1 MMRSNF
7 IFIVLTEFTL
17 IYHPRA
23 KNVHVY
29 ESGRLSLDEKPK
41 INKRLTEQKLG
52 KMVKR
57 TKYFL
62 KDFYLLKSN
71 SDKSE
76 SRKTKDSIS
85 LKTIWKLFVIM
96 MSLILKSNGSTLQ
109 TKTTNGK
116 VLNTACSQDGEKH
129 CKSKGEPNFGY
140 TH

>member
-23 KNVHVY
+23 KNAHVY

-41 INKRLTEQKLG
+41 INKRLAEQKLG

-116 VLNTACSQDGEKH
+116 VLNTACPQDGEKH
-129 CKSKGEPNFGY
+129 RKSKGEPNFGY
-140 TH
+140 IH